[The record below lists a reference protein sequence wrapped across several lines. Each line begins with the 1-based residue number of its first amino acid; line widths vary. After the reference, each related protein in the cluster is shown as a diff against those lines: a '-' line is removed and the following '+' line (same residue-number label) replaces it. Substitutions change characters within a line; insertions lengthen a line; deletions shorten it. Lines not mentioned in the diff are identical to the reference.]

1 MVKALLA
8 LVGVLRSAWLVELVG
23 AGLIVAGV
31 FVGWGVAAALTA
43 GGVALVLKAFE
54 LDQAGDGS

>member
-8 LVGVLRSAWLVELVG
+8 LVAFLRSAWLIELVG

-31 FVGWGVAAALTA
+31 AVAWGLSAALIA

-54 LDQAGDGS
+54 LDGDR

>member
-8 LVGVLRSAWLVELVG
+8 LVGVLRSAWLIELAG

-31 FVGWGVAAALTA
+31 AVAWGLSAALIA

-54 LDQAGDGS
+54 LDGDR

>member
-8 LVGVLRSAWLVELVG
+8 LVRAVRQAWVVELVG

-31 FVGWGVAAALTA
+31 YLAWGTAAALGA
-43 GGVALVLKAFE
+43 GGSALVLKAYE
-54 LDQAGDGS
+54 LDAGDS